1 MKETIVVYVLF
12 LFTALFTSN
21 CGIFPE
27 GETYKTDSR
36 VNDNS
41 TSYTAHIN
49 G

>member
-1 MKETIVVYVLF
+1 MKETIIVYVLF
-12 LFTALFTSN
+12 LFAALFTSN
-21 CGIFPE
+21 CGFFPE

-41 TSYTAHIN
+41 TSYTAYIN